1 MNEENLEQFVI
12 QAANGDKLA
21 LEEVVRRIQDKV
33 YGLALRMLW
42 HPADA
47 EDAAQ
52 EILIKVITHL
62 GSFRGD
68 SAFMTWVYRVASNY
82 LLTAR
87 KRRAD
92 QETITFANFGEQLDA
107 GLLTTAVS
115 IPSQVE
121 QNLLVEEA
129 KLGCMQ
135 GMLQCLDGDQR
146 LVYIL
151 GEIMLLN
158 GREGADVLQ
167 ITPAAFRKR
176 LSRARQRIAAF
187 MQQKCGLANPSNP
200 CRCQLQVEPNVAN
213 GRIQPANLLFA
224 THPTRSSQ
232 KAQLLEQI
240 QQMDELERAAALFRS
255 HPDYAAP
262 TDFITS
268 IKSLV
273 DSIQFN
279 LHPCLFK

>member
-1 MNEENLEQFVI
+1 MVEASLEQLVT
-12 QAANGDKLA
+12 QASNGDKFA
-21 LEEVVRRIQDKV
+21 LEKMVRQIQDKV

-47 EDAAQ
+47 EDATQ

-62 GSFRGD
+62 SSFRGD

-82 LLTAR
+82 LLTTR
-87 KRRAD
+87 KRRA
-92 QETITFANFGEQLDA
+92 EREEATFADFSEQLDA

-115 IPSQVE
+115 IPPQVD

-129 KLGCMQ
+129 KIGCMQ
-135 GMLQCLDGDQR
+135 GMLQCLDRNQR

-151 GEIMLLN
+151 GEIMGLN

-187 MQQKCGLANPSNP
+187 MQQKCGLANPANR

-213 GRIQPANLLFA
+213 GRIQPTNLLFA
-224 THPTRSSQ
+224 THPARISQ
-232 KAQLLEQI
+232 KTQLLEQI
-240 QQMDELERAAALFRS
+240 QQIDELERAATLFRT
-255 HPDYAAP
+255 HPDYTAP
-262 TDFITS
+262 TAFITS
-268 IKSLV
+268 IQSLL
-273 DSIQFN
+273 DSSQF
-279 LHPCLFK
+279 K